1 MLLPYEKV
9 RVLRSPIIH
18 NSWRSYQHC
27 QEKHIKYACLGA
39 KDKFARGKKA
49 SLAYAILRFFTDFLQ
64 QYVLRLGFLD
74 GWRGLLM
81 AIVLG
86 QYAFHKYAALATMVA
101 NAKANK
107 AG

>member
-1 MLLPYEKV
+1 MP
-9 RVLRSPIIH
+9 
-18 NSWRSYQHC
+18 Q
-27 QEKHIKYACLGA
+27 Q
-39 KDKFARGKKA
+39 RGKEKNQE
-49 SLAYAILRFFTDFLQ
+49 SKLRFFTDFIQ

-101 NAKANK
+101 DAKAK
-107 AG
+107 AKS